1 MKVTVQCFLFKYVKK
16 HISPS
21 IVALWHWQKKDRT
34 IKSHVN
40 VFIFRHGH
48 MCMSIHIYKKTKQ
61 FKQHFIAIPTGT
73 LVPKDRII
81 AQP

>member
-40 VFIFRHGH
+40 VFIFRHGPKKSLAESLDGNSRGKSSREH
-48 MCMSIHIYKKTKQ
+48 FSLSIV
-61 FKQHFIAIPTGT
+61 F
-73 LVPKDRII
+73 
-81 AQP
+81 